1 MAKSKNTTT
10 PYYRN
15 GYEAAKENKP
25 RRSPHRDGTALEA
38 KWLEGYNA
46 FVSGGTPPET
56 PRKKRTKAEMT
67 EARTIKAS
75 GVSTL
80 PEFLQRKFESVT
92 IAPTKPRGP
101 LLLDKI
107 TATKNKIETETDSEL
122 LEILHMELADF
133 EWAITAG
140 QGIKPSLAWE
150 EYKKEHGLDFDRN
163 AA

>member
-1 MAKSKNTTT
+1 MAKSKNATT

-15 GYEAAKENKP
+15 GYDAAKENKP

-46 FVSGGTPPET
+46 FVSGGTPPQT
-56 PRKKRTKAEMT
+56 PRKKRTKAEMA
-67 EARTIKAS
+67 EVRNPN
-75 GVSTL
+75 VSKL
-80 PEFLQRKFESVT
+80 PEFLQRKFEPVS
-92 IAPTKPRGP
+92 IAPIKPRGP

-107 TATKNKIETETDSEL
+107 MATKNKIATETDSEL

-150 EYKKEHGLDFDRN
+150 EYKKEHGLDFDRT

>member
-25 RRSPHRDGTALEA
+25 RRSPHRNGTALEA

-46 FVSGGTPPET
+46 FISGSTPPQT
-56 PRKKRTKAEMT
+56 PRKKRTKAEMV
-67 EARTIKAS
+67 EARNPKISK
-75 GVSTL
+75 L
-80 PEFLQRKFESVT
+80 PEFLRRKFDPVS
-92 IAPTKPRGP
+92 IMPTKPRGL

-107 TATKNKIETETDSEL
+107 MATKNKIVAETDSEL

-140 QGIKPSLAWE
+140 QGNKPSAFWE
-150 EYKKEHGLDFDRN
+150 EYKKEHGLDFDRS